1 VLDLLKG
8 VRVVDLGTVVLGPY
22 ATQLLADMGADVIK
36 IEPPEGDA
44 FRAAR
49 PGRKGG
55 DGAGFLNLNR
65 NKRSIVLDL
74 GRAEDREV
82 LHGLVA
88 SAVAFVHNMRPR
100 SAMRRGIDYAAIS
113 AIKPDIVYC
122 SAKGFGE
129 GPLGDEPAYDDVI
142 QAASGMAWLNADE
155 NGEPRFVR
163 TVLCDKIAG
172 LHLAFAVAS
181 GLAARERTGQG
192 CEIALPMFEAMAS
205 FLLIEQLSGQTFEPP
220 LPERGYGRLN
230 AAGRRPYRTKDGF
243 IAIMPYT
250 AAHWQRFLRLTGR
263 GELADADFVTDGQER
278 SEQIETLYGLIM
290 DVSAE
295 RTTGEWLELLREA
308 DIPCA
313 PVNRLEEL
321 PDELHL
327 VVNGFFR
334 RYEHPV
340 EGTLNYPSSPF
351 ASSTSASTPDNPPP
365 ALDADRA
372 AIIADLDRTDQ

>member
-1 VLDLLKG
+1 MLDLLKG
-8 VRVVDLGTVVLGPY
+8 VRVVDLSTVVLGPY
-22 ATQLLADMGADVIK
+22 ATQLLADFGAEVIK
-36 IEPPEGDA
+36 VEPRGGDV

-65 NKRSIVLDL
+65 NKRSIMLDL
-74 GRAEDREV
+74 GRAEDKAI
-82 LHGLVA
+82 LDGLVG
-88 SAVAFVHNMRPR
+88 SAHAFVHNMRPK
-100 SAMRRGIDYAAIS
+100 SAKRGGIDYAAIR
-113 AIKPDIVYC
+113 ALKPDIVYC
-122 SAKGFGE
+122 SARGFGE
-129 GPLGDEPAYDDVI
+129 GPLGDEPAYDDII

-155 NGEPRFVR
+155 KGEPRFVR

-172 LHLAFAVAS
+172 LHLAFAVAA
-181 GLAARERTGQG
+181 GIAARERTGQG
-192 CEIALPMFEAMAS
+192 CEIELPMFEAMAS

-220 LPERGYGRLN
+220 LPDRGYGRLD

-243 IAIMPYT
+243 LAIMPYT

-263 GELADADFVTDGQER
+263 GELADADFVLDGEKR

-290 DVSAE
+290 DVSAD
-295 RTTGEWLELLREA
+295 RTTSDWLELLREA

-313 PVNRLEEL
+313 PVNRLEDL
-321 PDELHL
+321 PHEPHL
-327 VVNGFFR
+327 AATGFFG

-351 ASSTSASTPDNPPP
+351 SSSTSVNGPDSPPP

-372 AIIADLDRTDQ
+372 AIIADLERPER